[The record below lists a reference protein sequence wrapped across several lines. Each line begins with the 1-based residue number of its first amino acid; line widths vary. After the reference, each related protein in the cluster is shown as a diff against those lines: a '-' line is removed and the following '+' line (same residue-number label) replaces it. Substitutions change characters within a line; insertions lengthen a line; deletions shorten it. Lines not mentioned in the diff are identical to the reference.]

1 MPSVGN
7 YFQLHMFYI
16 LGIAIVILG
25 AVLTYGMIKTGRPSE
40 CERKQLERKSLEA
53 QRRDDPQKTS
63 TR

>member
-16 LGIAIVILG
+16 LGIAIVLLG
-25 AVLTYGMIKTGRPSE
+25 AALAYGMMKTGRLSRR
-40 CERKQLERKSLEA
+40 ERRQLERNALEA

>member
-16 LGIAIVILG
+16 WGIAIVILG
-25 AVLTYGMIKTGRPSE
+25 AVLAYGMIKTGRLSRR
-40 CERKQLERKSLEA
+40 ERKQLERNTLEA